1 MEPVTAELAEE
12 DSMATERSS
21 ELQVG
26 IYLFE
31 GVEEL
36 DFAGPWEVLGA
47 WSRMETGPA
56 EVTTV
61 AESTEPLRCA
71 HGLTVTPDRSW
82 ADAPAYDLLVL
93 PGGRVGNVSNPAVYE
108 RLRALAD
115 GGTLM
120 ASVCN
125 GAVVYAEAG
134 LLDGKPAT
142 THWGSVER
150 LEQIGK
156 ESGREIEVRAD
167 ARYVD
172 AGQVL
177 TAAGVSAGIDLALY
191 LIKRLDSE
199 EAARDVR
206 RYIQYDP
213 APPV

>member
-1 MEPVTAELAEE
+1 
-12 DSMATERSS
+12 MATDRPS
-21 ELQVG
+21 EMNVG

-47 WSRMETGPA
+47 WSRMDTGPA

-61 AESTEPLRCA
+61 AETSEPLRCA
-71 HGLTVTPDRSW
+71 HGLTVTPDRAW
-82 ADAPAYDLLVL
+82 ADRPAYDLLVL
-93 PGGRVGNVSNPAVYE
+93 PGGRVGNVNNSAVHE
-108 RLRALAD
+108 RLRALSDA
-115 GGTLM
+115 GTLM
-120 ASVCN
+120 VSICN
-125 GAVVYAEAG
+125 GALVYAEAG

-142 THWGSVER
+142 THWGSIER
-150 LEQIGK
+150 LEELGK
-156 ESGREIEVRAD
+156 EPGRDIEVRPEAH
-167 ARYVD
+167 YVD

-199 EAARDVR
+199 QAAKDVR

-213 APPV
+213 QPPV